1 MIPIRTETSVK
12 ATPWVNY
19 ALIAANILAYFIF
32 DYSRNESLAL
42 FKSEHLILHADW
54 PQLYQFFTY
63 QFLHASPTHLAGNML
78 FLWVF
83 GNPVCGKMGGL
94 AYLMFYVSGGVFSAC
109 GYLVGSSAPMLGAS
123 GAIAAVTTAYLA
135 LFPRSRVTV
144 LFFFFIITY
153 FDVPALIL
161 ILFKVILWDN
171 ILAPGIGGGGAVAY
185 SAHLSGYFFG
195 FVVAMLML
203 WRRALPRD
211 AFDMVALWKRWHQ
224 RRASAAALANP
235 EARARAEFGA
245 VARPVPASPER
256 VAAENARLDQVTD
269 LRSRIAG
276 CLGTGDAGS
285 GATLYE
291 QLIGIDREQCL
302 PEKQQ
307 LQVAR
312 QFYGTGRFPQ
322 AVAAFERFLACYP
335 GSGDV
340 NDVRLLTGIIL
351 ARDLRQYETAER
363 HLEEVRGRVGQ
374 GDRLKQCER
383 WLGNVRA
390 ALGKAAPGQT

>member
-32 DYSRNESLAL
+32 DYSRNESLAR

-54 PQLYQFFTY
+54 PRLYQFFTY

-94 AYLMFYVSGGVFSAC
+94 AYLMFYLSGGVFSAC
-109 GYLVGSSAPMLGAS
+109 GYAWGSSAPMLGAS

-153 FDVPALIL
+153 FEVPALIL
-161 ILFKVILWDN
+161 IVFKVILWDN
-171 ILAPGIGGGGAVAY
+171 ILAPGIGGGGVVAY

-203 WRRALPRD
+203 WWRALPRD
-211 AFDMVALWKRWHQ
+211 AFDMVALWKRWNQ
-224 RRASAAALANP
+224 RRAYTAALANP

-245 VARPVPASPER
+245 VARPVPASR
-256 VAAENARLDQVTD
+256 KQVAVEDTRLDQVTD
-269 LRSRIAG
+269 LRSRIAE
-276 CLGTGDAGS
+276 CLGTGDVGS

-291 QLIGIDREQCL
+291 QLIGIDQEQCL

-312 QFYGTGRFPQ
+312 QFYETGRFPQ

-335 GSGDV
+335 RSGDG
-340 NDVRLLTGIIL
+340 NDIRLLTGIIL

-363 HLEEVRGRVGQ
+363 YLEEVRGRVGQ
-374 GDRLKQCER
+374 GDRMRQCER

-390 ALGKAAPGQT
+390 ALGKIAPDQT